1 MKENWTDE
9 IRRKLEGHEMSPP
22 DGLWEGI
29 CEEMGFEQKA
39 TRRPMVNKRWW
50 WVAAAAVVA
59 MVGLFTLYHFGDDTL
74 IAERDDSMM
83 RPSKK
88 EIPSKDE
95 NRMKGETPMEGTII
109 KNEISALTNGEE
121 ATPSAP
127 IDAVNRHT
135 RVQPLT
141 SSHETQTAMVSS
153 PVTKPQDLQKETV
166 DEGKV
171 TDGQTKKEERQLA
184 KDEELQQTDEA
195 QPSVAE
201 TKPAMNDKIWN
212 GENYDRL
219 ENQQSSLVA
228 HASHEE
234 TSKWTVGVNA
244 SGGLFIAQ
252 NTDGSQ
258 RLFFASKAPSPM
270 YVGMSSFNYG
280 NQGYS
285 SYSNVTR
292 EAKHDIPMR
301 FGVGVQYRLN
311 DRWAL
316 LSGFNYTL
324 LRSRFSLPLY
334 DLLLDN
340 QRLHY
345 AGIPVK
351 LVYQLLSNQ
360 HLRLYLSGG
369 GMAEKCLN
377 AKPWQWSV
385 NAAAGVEYAITPLV
399 GCYAEPSLGYFF
411 DDGSSLEHYYKE
423 HPVAPAIEL
432 GVRLHVPYIK

>member
-9 IRRKLEGHEMSPP
+9 IRHKLEGHEMSPP

-39 TRRPMVNKRWW
+39 TRRTIVNRRWW
-50 WVAAAAVVA
+50 WVAASVVA

-74 IAERDDSMM
+74 VAERDDSMM

-95 NRMKGETPMEGTII
+95 NRMKGETPMEETIVI
-109 KNEISALTNGEE
+109 NDTSALTNGEE
-121 ATPSAP
+121 AMPRVP
-127 IDAVNRHT
+127 MDAANRHIG
-135 RVQPLT
+135 VQPLT
-141 SSHETQTAMVSS
+141 SSYEKTTMVSS

-171 TDGQTKKEERQLA
+171 TDGQTKEEERQLA

-432 GVRLHVPYIK
+432 GIRLHVPYIK